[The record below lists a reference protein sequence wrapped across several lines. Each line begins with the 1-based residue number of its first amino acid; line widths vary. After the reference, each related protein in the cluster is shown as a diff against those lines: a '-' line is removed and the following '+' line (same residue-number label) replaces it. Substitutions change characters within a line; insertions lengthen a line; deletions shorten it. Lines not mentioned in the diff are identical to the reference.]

1 MHHLLKTAANMI
13 PRLQKWFQWEFWVH
27 RWAAIVSRI
36 IIVGCVGCRRDCC
49 YDVFVLL
56 VVNDEWWVMSDECDE
71 VNQHVWWIA
80 LDFILIP
87 SSTDLHFVTR
97 FTPPVIPRFA
107 PHSTKNVAAFGNFFM
122 LWGEPVL
129 GAKKE
134 REKKEKSSLVWSS
147 CINTTKKMQRIPTI
161 LLKWRLYDLIKHN
174 QHPKRFKRRD
184 VRVENAWQY
193 VF

>member
-27 RWAAIVSRI
+27 RWAAINSRI

-56 VVNDEWWVMSDECDE
+56 VENDEWWVMSDECDE

-107 PHSTKNVAAFGNFFM
+107 PHSITMVNFKSDFYNFLTCDTNDVAIF
-122 LWGEPVL
+122 WP
-129 GAKKE
+129 
-134 REKKEKSSLVWSS
+134 
-147 CINTTKKMQRIPTI
+147 
-161 LLKWRLYDLIKHN
+161 LKF
-174 QHPKRFKRRD
+174 PKRSECTLQDTTSPASPVASIIATKTQQHLLNVNTSTNRRE
-184 VRVENAWQY
+184 RISL
-193 VF
+193 FSTMRTL

>member
-13 PRLQKWFQWEFWVH
+13 RRLQKWFQWEFWVH
-27 RWAAIVSRI
+27 RWAAINSRI

-87 SSTDLHFVTR
+87 SCTDLHFVTR

-107 PHSTKNVAAFGNFFM
+107 PHSTKTLPISAIFSCCGVSLF
-122 LWGEPVL
+122 WGR
-129 GAKKE
+129 KR
-134 REKKEKSSLVWSS
+134 REKRRRKVLWFDPAASILWYEKDAKNPHHV
-147 CINTTKKMQRIPTI
+147 T
-161 LLKWRLYDLIKHN
+161 
-174 QHPKRFKRRD
+174 
-184 VRVENAWQY
+184 
-193 VF
+193 